1 MKCIS
6 SLEPTDIAHL
16 WRSKPRQREPSNE
29 DGCILLSGSH
39 LLGPDVTLNIEDSSV
54 AQRI

>member
-6 SLEPTDIAHL
+6 SLEPTDTVHL
-16 WRSKPRQREPSNE
+16 WRSRPRQKELSNE

-39 LLGPDVTLNIEDSSV
+39 LVGADVTLNIEDSSV